1 MKLHFVKTM
10 DDVLALALES
20 PLPEVSEET
29 PTIAAIPPT
38 PEPPAAHQ

>member
-20 PLPEVSEET
+20 PLPEVTEET
-29 PTIAAIPPT
+29 PTIAALPPT
-38 PEPPAAHQ
+38 AEAPTAHQ